1 MVVFFKFPNKRF
13 RVREID
19 MQRTN
24 FKKLRRNIKKN
35 QKNVSVSKF
44 WYVVIKINSI
54 MLDQKIETIIIK
66 YFSRSASIDELIE
79 LTEWMK
85 DESNALVFKDF
96 VNTNYLIDSNMLD
109 FDIEGERQKVLQ
121 KIAQDRKHQKK
132 ASFKRFYRYAAILIV
147 TIGLGVTY
155 LINDFSFA
163 KEEQI
168 ALPDSNTEI
177 LPGVDRAILTL
188 ENGSEVVL
196 EKGKQVKLKGRT
208 LKEDKLLYHSR
219 QKSSKKK
226 PKLQYNYLT
235 IPRGNQ
241 YFVQLSDGTNVWLNS
256 DSKLKYPLFFIEGET
271 RMVELI
277 YGEAY
282 FEVSKS
288 SANGGDNFMV
298 KTGMQEVEVLGTEFN
313 VKAYKDEDELVTTL
327 VEGEVKVGNG
337 IESKFLNPSEQS
349 VINVKGQGIAV
360 KKVKKIFDEIAWK
373 EGYFSF
379 RQKTM
384 KDIMKT
390 LSRWYDVEYIFR
402 EDELENKSFS
412 GVLDRE
418 STIDQILIYIQKTNE
433 IKYHINNN
441 MVIIE

>member
-1 MVVFFKFPNKRF
+1 MRHSQNRWP
-13 RVREID
+13 
-19 MQRTN
+19 T
-24 FKKLRRNIKKN
+24 
-35 QKNVSVSKF
+35 
-44 WYVVIKINSI
+44 

-66 YFSRSASIDELIE
+66 YFSRSASIDELIT
-79 LTEWMK
+79 LTAWMK

-121 KIAQDRKHQKK
+121 KIEQDRKNQRT
-132 ASFKRFYRYAAILIV
+132 ANFKRLYKYAAILIV
-147 TIGLGVTY
+147 AIGLGVTY
-155 LINDFSFA
+155 MLSDFSFS

-168 ALPDSNTEI
+168 TVPKEDTTI
-177 LPGVDRAILTL
+177 MPGIDRAILTL
-188 ENGSEVVL
+188 ENGTEVVL

-208 LKEDKLLYHSR
+208 LNEDKLVYHKKTGR
-219 QKSSKKK
+219 SKKK
-226 PKLQYNYLT
+226 RELQYNYLT

-241 YFVQLSDGTNVWLNS
+241 YVVQLSDDTRVWLNS
-256 DSKLKYPLFFIEGET
+256 ESKLKYPLFFIEGQP

-288 SANGGDNFMV
+288 ELHNGDTFRV
-298 KTGMQEVEVLGTEFN
+298 KTGLQEIEVLGTEFN

-337 IESKFLNPSEQS
+337 IESKLLNPSEQS
-349 VINVKGQGIAV
+349 IINIKGQGITV
-360 KKVKKIFDEIAWK
+360 KKVNKIFDEIAWK

-402 EDELENKSFS
+402 EAELETKSFS

-433 IKYHINNN
+433 IKYHIRNN